1 MFYSR
6 YPSEWEPEFDNHGN
20 VINDIEPVRPEATIF
35 LKSSLQGDFLKDK
48 GTMKQ
53 ISLRIP
59 ESTFYDIE
67 ALAEVGSLSRNA
79 VILALIS
86 SGKELLNDQIGNN
99 TRQELNKICRD
110 LERKDWEKAKEKTE
124 EQEQEQGE

>member
-6 YPSEWEPEFDNHGN
+6 YPSDWVPEFNLHGE

-48 GTMKQ
+48 ASKQ
-53 ISLRIP
+53 VSLRVP
-59 ESTFYDIE
+59 ESMLYDID
-67 ALAEVGSLSRNA
+67 ALAELGSLSRNA

-86 SGKELLNDQIGNN
+86 SGKELLNDQIGNS
-99 TRQELNKICRD
+99 TRNELNAIYRE
-110 LERKDWEKAKEKTE
+110 LERKDKEKA
-124 EQEQEQGE
+124 EQGVNDATD

>member
-53 ISLRIP
+53 ISLRVP
-59 ESTFYDIE
+59 ESMFYDIE

-86 SGKELLNDQIGNN
+86 SGKELLNDQIGNT
-99 TRQELNKICRD
+99 TRQELNKIFRE

-124 EQEQEQGE
+124 GQEQEQSE

>member
-53 ISLRIP
+53 VSLRIP
-59 ESTFYDIE
+59 ESMFYDIE
-67 ALAEVGSLSRNA
+67 ALAEVGSVAPHTGAWIETNWRAKGGHVYLSHP
-79 VILALIS
+79 
-86 SGKELLNDQIGNN
+86 
-99 TRQELNKICRD
+99 TRVRGLKRFMC
-110 LERKDWEKAKEKTE
+110 
-124 EQEQEQGE
+124 